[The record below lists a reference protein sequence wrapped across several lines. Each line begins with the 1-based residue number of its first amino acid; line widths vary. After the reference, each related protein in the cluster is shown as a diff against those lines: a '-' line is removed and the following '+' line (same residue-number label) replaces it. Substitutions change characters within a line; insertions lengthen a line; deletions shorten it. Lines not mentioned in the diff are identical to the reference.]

1 MSGAATDGAG
11 ESAAAPKP
19 LDGVLVVDLGQIYNG
34 PYAGL
39 LLALGGARVIKVEPP
54 RGDLLRLRGGRVR
67 GALYPFCALNS
78 SKEGIVLDL
87 KSEAGIEVLGELVE
101 RADVLVE
108 NFRPG
113 VMERLGMGPAAAQA
127 LNPRL
132 IYASGSGYGSSGP
145 YRDYPAMDITVQ
157 AMSGVMSIT
166 GWPEMPPV
174 KAGPAVADFFGG
186 IHLYAAIVTALFERE
201 RSGRGRVVEA
211 AMHDAVFP
219 SLMSSLGLFFGAAG
233 TVPLRTGNRHNGLAE
248 APYNVY
254 ETADGFLALICVSD
268 GHWQNLIAAIGR
280 EELAADER
288 FADMAARV
296 ANVDAVDEVVAAYA
310 REHATEPLFEHLRA
324 HGVPCAPVKGIDEV
338 VADPHLHAR
347 GMLQEIEH
355 PEMGEITAFSNPLRF
370 DGEPAPRVRPSPG
383 LGADNEAVVRE
394 LLGHDEDSF
403 AALRRDGAF
412 GPAVGEEG

>member
-1 MSGAATDGAG
+1 MSEQPAS
-11 ESAAAPKP
+11 ESRPP

-34 PYAGL
+34 PYASL

-54 RGDLLRLRGGRVR
+54 RGDLLRLRGGRVS

-78 SKEGIVLDL
+78 SKEGITLDL
-87 KSEAGIEVLGELVE
+87 KSEAGLGVLEEIVE

-113 VMERLGMGPAAAQA
+113 VLERLGMGPASAHRI
-127 LNPRL
+127 NPRL

-186 IHLYAAIVTALFERE
+186 VHLYAAIVTALFDRE
-201 RSGRGRVVEA
+201 RTDRGHVVEA

-219 SLMSSLGLFFGAAG
+219 SLMSSLGLFFGSAG

-254 ETADGFLALICVSD
+254 PTADGFLALICVSD
-268 GHWQNLIAAIGR
+268 GHWRNLLAAIGR
-280 EELAADER
+280 EDLADDPR

-310 REHATEPLFEHLRA
+310 AEHQTEPLFEHLRG

-347 GMLQEIEH
+347 GMLQEIDH

-370 DGEPAPRVRPSPG
+370 DDEPPPALRPSPA
-383 LGADNEAVVRE
+383 LGADNRAVVCG
-394 LLGHDEDSF
+394 LLGHDEDGF
-403 AALRRDGAF
+403 ATLERAGAF
-412 GPAVGEEG
+412 GPVTE

>member
-1 MSGAATDGAG
+1 MSAPETGAR
-11 ESAAAPKP
+11 P
-19 LDGVLVVDLGQIYNG
+19 LDGLLVIDLGQIYNG
-34 PYAGL
+34 PYASL

-54 RGDLLRLRGGRVR
+54 RGDLLRQRGSRVR

-78 SKEGIVLDL
+78 SKEGLTLDL
-87 KSEAGIEVLGELVE
+87 KSEAGLELLGELVE

-113 VMERLGMGPAAAQA
+113 VLERLGMGPSRALE

-132 IYASGSGYGSSGP
+132 VYASGSGFGNSGP

-157 AMSGVMSIT
+157 AISGVMSIT

-186 IHLYAAIVTALFERE
+186 IHLYAAIVTSLYERE
-201 RSGRGRVVEA
+201 RSGAGGVVEA

-219 SLMSSLGLFFGAAG
+219 SLMSSLGLHFGSAG

-254 ETADGFLALICVSD
+254 ATADGYLALICVSD
-268 GHWQNLIAAIGR
+268 GHWRNLLAAIDR
-280 EELAADER
+280 EDLAADER

-296 ANVDAVDEVVAAYA
+296 ANIDAVDDLVAGYA
-310 REHATEPLFEHLRA
+310 ATRETEPLFAHLRA
-324 HGVPCAPVKGIDEV
+324 HGVPCAPVKGVDEV

-355 PEMGEITAFSNPLRF
+355 PEMGEITVFSSPLRY
-370 DGEPAPRVRPSPG
+370 DDAPPPAVRPSPG
-383 LGADNEAVVRE
+383 LGADNRAVVRE
-394 LLGHDEDSF
+394 LLGRDEAGF
-403 AALRRDGAF
+403 AELAAAGAF
-412 GPAVGEEG
+412 GPQGR